1 MKTLSEKGFK
11 ATGTFRTD
19 RTNGCPLKCVKE
31 FKKMDRGEH
40 QYFTSGNQIELI
52 RWNGNNVAT
61 IGSNVLSVQPV
72 GTVKQ
77 WKWGKGSVNVS
88 QPLVTTIGSNAL
100 SVQPVGT
107 VKQWKR
113 GKGSVNVSQP
123 HASKMYNK
131 CVGGVDLVDRTLSDL
146 RPSFSGKKWYRS
158 LIINALNLGFV
169 YCWRLRQL
177 CTKPKGDQKSFCWAV
192 VQVALMKVHNKVPRP
207 GPSFAISDEA
217 RFDGKG
223 HYPAP
228 GPVRKCALCKK
239 NCRNVCEKCN
249 KSLHTKLC
257 FQLFHEK

>member
-31 FKKMDRGEH
+31 FKKMDRGDH

-61 IGSNVLSVQPV
+61 IGSNV
-72 GTVKQ
+72 
-77 WKWGKGSVNVS
+77 
-88 QPLVTTIGSNAL
+88 L

-228 GPVRKCALCKK
+228 GPVRNCVLCKK
-239 NCRNVCEKCN
+239 NCRNMCEECS